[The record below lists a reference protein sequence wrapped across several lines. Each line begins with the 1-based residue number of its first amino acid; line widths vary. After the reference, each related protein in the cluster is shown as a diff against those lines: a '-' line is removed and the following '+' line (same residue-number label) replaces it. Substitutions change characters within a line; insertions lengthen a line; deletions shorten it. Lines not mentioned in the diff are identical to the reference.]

1 MSQLVLKGF
10 LEMLLRDRKHKHVNI
25 PEKDEDID
33 MLMRGTTFSA
43 LPQKT

>member
-10 LEMLLRDRKHKHVNI
+10 LEMLVRDRKHKHVNTL
-25 PEKDEDID
+25 EKDEGY

-43 LPQKT
+43 LK